1 MQFGEIIQMH
11 VLCILHVLT
20 DVSCQESFIS
30 DSGLFVFVVVV
41 VVVVGVDDDDDDVC
55 NFHGDDWIE
64 GCVKHMI
71 LKLNIEKKKI
81 KWSLFLKIKNQNKQ
95 FKRLSLY

>member
-30 DSGLFVFVVVV
+30 DSGLFVVVVV
-41 VVVVGVDDDDDDVC
+41 VVVIDDDDDDDVC
-55 NFHGDDWIE
+55 NFHGDD
-64 GCVKHMI
+64 
-71 LKLNIEKKKI
+71 
-81 KWSLFLKIKNQNKQ
+81 
-95 FKRLSLY
+95 